1 MFKVFKLLTL
11 YKGRGNIVKHINK
24 SLRSNVTL
32 FGLFNYY
39 KEEVPTNF
47 KILLILVLIEFL
59 KSIIKLLLIILLS
72 SLSR

>member
-1 MFKVFKLLTL
+1 MFKVFELLTL
-11 YKGRGNIVKHINK
+11 YKGRGNTVKHVDK

-32 FGLFNYY
+32 FGLFDYY
-39 KEEVPTNF
+39 KEEVPADF

-59 KSIIKLLLIILLS
+59 KSIIKLLLIVLLS